1 MGTQPKDD
9 GNKIHDMEMSTEEGS
24 EGGRS
29 WRGGGE
35 YTLLAAQDTG
45 WITQEELLGI
55 TTLIDNHNGFNK
67 QSRLEVLWSLQ
78 HCLSEGAQFSFNC
91 YKHWAQMI
99 V

>member
-1 MGTQPKDD
+1 M
-9 GNKIHDMEMSTEEGS
+9 
-24 EGGRS
+24 
-29 WRGGGE
+29 RGGGVGEEGGE
-35 YTLLAAQDTG
+35 YILLAAQDTG
-45 WITQEELLGI
+45 WITQEELLGN
-55 TTLIDNHNGFNK
+55 TTLIDPHNGFNK